1 MTGAAILDVARDGIV
16 TFLKVGAPLMI
27 VALTIGLLVSLLQ
40 ALPNVTILQP
50 ANAVE
55 TAALLRFAVS
65 DAVESVAI
73 RLAIGPSPRRID
85 LPEPYVVA
93 VGRGSILRDGRDA
106 VLVAYGP
113 VMLHEALLAAELLE
127 ERGMSLRVVAM
138 PWLNRF
144 DPEWVASEVGA
155 FEHVLV
161 LEDHAPQGALGD
173 ALRRE
178 LRGQEVTV
186 FGVEGWPACG
196 TPPEALRFHGLDG
209 ASLADRIAARLGV
222 RAA

>member
-1 MTGAAILDVARDGIV
+1 MRELDGKGNLYIAEAFNHCIRKVDLKTGTVTTVAGSGRKGYDGDGGPATKAA
-16 TFLKVGAPLMI
+16 F
-27 VALTIGLLVSLLQ
+27 
-40 ALPNVTILQP
+40 N
-50 ANAVE
+50 
-55 TAALLRFAVS
+55 
-65 DAVESVAI
+65 
-73 RLAIGPSPRRID
+73 
-85 LPEPYVVA
+85 EPYAVA

-106 VLVAYGP
+106 VLLAYGP

-127 ERGMSLRVVAM
+127 ERGASLRVIAM
-138 PWLNRF
+138 PWLNRL
-144 DPEWVASEVGA
+144 DPEWVAGEVGS

-178 LRGQEVTV
+178 LQDEVTV

-196 TPPEALRFHGLDG
+196 TPAEALRFHGLDG